1 MNTVLDWNLWRP
13 FFTTLAVGTVLVVA
27 IAMLL
32 QRWTRSMAWRRTI
45 WQVAFLGLGLLAITE
60 ISGAGRAA
68 WSWLPRRSQPKP
80 DGQLLMESKVIGEP
94 DLRMLLAQRLQA
106 GNVQAVQSVPDNSP
120 AEEPVRWPGAIWL
133 MGFAAAISWMVLA
146 RLVFVIFVPRRR
158 VTDECL
164 LARVNSIAHRLGELR
179 RVRVGETRGLA
190 GPIAFGIL
198 RPGISLPE
206 GFTTR
211 FTNEQQDAML
221 AHELAHLAARDPL
234 WHALADLVT
243 AMLWWHPLAWL
254 AKQQLRAASEAAAD
268 EASLVVENGPNVL
281 AECLVELG
289 ARLTRTHSLGWLG
302 MAGGDFRSS
311 LGRRVKRLVSLGA
324 QSWKPMRR
332 SRVWMVRIAVP
343 LALVALAFVATVWA
357 QPPLGGPSTLRQAF
371 QRSVLGLALAAALPQ
386 APTPL
391 PETDGIDWHP
401 WSHEALVA
409 ARAEGKTVLVYF
421 TADWALSAKI
431 NEQTSLGAPVVRAKL
446 RELGAVTLR
455 GDYTQDDEAIARELL
470 AFGRSVFPLTLVYPS
485 DPSLSP
491 QVLPELLTP
500 QIVLDALE
508 QGNAASKTSVSKAAT
523 DPAVSDKNRAPALIL
538 QGRSLQQA
546 GKQAE
551 AKAKFEEALK
561 LDPGNL
567 AARHYL
573 SLLQEPPGSNPYPR
587 TNLVRSSPGH
597 ETIMQESDLDD
608 IIKHRIREQFGDR
621 TNLIKHLQAEQISY
635 ETYRQR
641 EWNRIKLDSVRLEE
655 VSFPGL
661 PLNEVVEKLA
671 TMIKAADP
679 EGKGIN
685 FIIHHGNDDSGRIDP
700 STGLPES
707 YPFFATK
714 VVVRLTPLR
723 DVTARQAIDA
733 IVRVAETPLR
743 YSVED
748 YAVVFTPSPPAAL
761 HTRWFRIA
769 PNTFIWPMSESA
781 TTNMDQAIKEASS
794 APPVLVDSPLPGK
807 VYRTSV
813 TPTGQHE
820 NAEARRFF
828 TKAGVD
834 FTVPGKS
841 LVFNERLNQLAVRAT
856 LQDLDIIEQA
866 LQVVNKPPPQVTI
879 EVKFC
884 EVPTEDTRALGFDW
898 FLGHATTNNVR
909 SQDPGWPLVGEFL
922 NVLRSFSSP
931 KTNSLTT
938 SFLTDAQYRVVTRA
952 LEQRKGVNIL
962 TPPKVTT
969 LSGRQAQV
977 KTVSVRYVVT
987 DLDLSQTGTNGTAQA
1002 QPIAEP
1008 FELGPI
1014 LDVVPHVQA
1023 DGQTIQMTVIPTLT
1037 EFIGYDMDYSPRR
1050 ETITTADGRKEYV
1063 TVLPDPTKPRPIF
1076 RKRQIVTNVTAFDGQ
1091 TVVLVGGS
1099 DLLLANPNKN
1109 QPLREGTKP
1118 PQEPKQTKLL
1128 IFVTA
1133 TLIDPAGNRLHPTEE
1148 TSPGIPKQGS
1158 PTPDR

>member
-1 MNTVLDWNLWRP
+1 MNTALDWNLWRP
-13 FFTTLAVGTVLVVA
+13 FFTTLAVGTALIFVVA
-27 IAMLL
+27 LPL

-68 WSWLPRRSQPKP
+68 WSWLPHRSPPKP

-206 GFTTR
+206 GFTSR
-211 FTNEQQDAML
+211 FTSEQQDAML

-234 WHALADLVT
+234 WHTLADLVT

-254 AKQQLRAASEAAAD
+254 AKRQLRAASEAAAD
-268 EASLVVENGPNVL
+268 DASLVLQNGPNVL

-289 ARLTRTHSLGWLG
+289 GRLTRTHSLGWLG
-302 MAGGDFRSS
+302 MAGGDFRSG
-311 LGRRVKRLVSLGA
+311 LGRRVKRLVSLSA

-332 SRVWMVRIAVP
+332 SRVWMVRIAAP
-343 LALVALAFVATVWA
+343 LALVALAFAATVWA
-357 QPPLGGPSTLRQAF
+357 QPPLGGPSTIRQAF
-371 QRSVLGLALAAALPQ
+371 QRSILGLALAAALPQ
-386 APTPL
+386 APTPS
-391 PETDGIDWHP
+391 PQTERIDWQP
-401 WSHEALVA
+401 WSQEALAA

-431 NEQTSLGAPVVRAKL
+431 NEQTSLGAPVVRTKL
-446 RELGAVTLR
+446 RELGAVALR
-455 GDYTQDDEAIARELL
+455 GDFTQDDEAIASELR
-470 AFGRSVFPLTLVYPS
+470 AFGRAGVPLTLVYPS
-485 DPSLSP
+485 DPSLPP

-508 QGNAASKTSVSKAAT
+508 QGNAASKTTVSKAAT
-523 DPAVSDKNRAPALIL
+523 GSTVSDKNKAPALIL
-538 QGRSLQQA
+538 QGRSLQQV
-546 GKQAE
+546 GKPAE
-551 AKAKFEEALK
+551 ARAKFEEALK
-561 LDPGNL
+561 LDPGNP
-567 AARHYL
+567 AAKHYL
-573 SLLQEPPGSNPYPR
+573 SPLQQAANPVETNSVSG
-587 TNLVRSSPGH
+587 TNLVRTTPGRRA
-597 ETIMQESDLDD
+597 I
-608 IIKHRIREQFGDR
+608 
-621 TNLIKHLQAEQISY
+621 
-635 ETYRQR
+635 YR
-641 EWNRIKLDSVRLEE
+641 KLDSIWLEE
-655 VSFPGL
+655 VSFPGV
-661 PLNEVVEKLA
+661 PLNEVVERLA
-671 TMIKAADP
+671 TAIRSADP
-679 EGKGIN
+679 ESKGIN
-685 FIIHHGNDDSGRIDP
+685 FIINDAIDYGRVDP

-707 YPFFATK
+707 EPYFATK
-714 VVVRLTPLR
+714 VVIRMTQPLR
-723 DVTARQAIDA
+723 DITARQALDA
-733 IVRVAETPLR
+733 IIKCAESPLR
-743 YSVED
+743 YGVED
-748 YAVVFTPSPPAAL
+748 YAVVFSPSPPRPPF
-761 HTRWFRIA
+761 HTRWFRVA
-769 PNTFIWPMSESA
+769 PNAFSRVTSESLA
-781 TTNMDQAIKEASS
+781 TNMDQAIKEAIS
-794 APPVLVDSPLPGK
+794 APPELVDSPLPGK

-813 TPTGQHE
+813 TPTPQV
-820 NAEARRFF
+820 NAEARRLF

-841 LVFNERLNQLAVRAT
+841 LVYNERLGQLIVRAT
-856 LQDLDIIEQA
+856 LKDLDIIEQA
-866 LQVVNKPPPQVTI
+866 VHRLTAPPPQVTI
-879 EVKFC
+879 EVKFV
-884 EVPTEDTRALGFDW
+884 EVTESDSKALGFDW
-898 FLGHATTNNVR
+898 LLTNGSAGEAHRISGSLVDQFLG
-909 SQDPGWPLVGEFL
+909 
-922 NVLRSFSSP
+922 VL
-931 KTNSLTT
+931 KHLTT
-938 SFLTDAQYRVVTRA
+938 PQGTNAPTISILTDPQYRVVLRA
-952 LEQRKGVNIL
+952 LEQRQGINIL

-987 DLDLSQTGTNGTAQA
+987 DLDLSQTGTNGTARA

-1014 LDVVPHVQA
+1014 LDVVPYVQA

-1037 EFIGYDMDYSPRR
+1037 EFIGYDLDYSPRR

-1076 RKRQIVTNVTAFDGQ
+1076 RKRQIVTNITAFDGQ

-1128 IFVTA
+1128 IFVTP
-1133 TLIDPAGNRLHPTEE
+1133 TLIDPAGNRLHPPEE
-1148 TSPGIPKQGS
+1148 IPPRTPARESSP
-1158 PTPDR
+1158 